1 MVNLGQS
8 ICIRGELT
16 GDEDLTLDGKMEGKI
31 NLQDH
36 NLTIGPGGRI
46 KADVSA
52 RTVMI
57 RGKVTGNITA
67 HEKVELAATGRLKG
81 DIVAPRIAIA
91 DGAQFKGSVD
101 MSGGKE
107 EAPHQTSS
115 TEASKSKKSAPA
127 ETLITDG
134 PAEKTPAAP
143 LDRRVPVRPNGC

>member
-31 NLQDH
+31 NLKDH

-46 KADVSA
+46 KAEVSA
-52 RTVMI
+52 RTVVI

-67 HEKVELAATGRLKG
+67 QEKVELAATGRVKG

-101 MSGGKE
+101 MSGAKE
-107 EAPHQTSS
+107 EAPRQT
-115 TEASKSKKSAPA
+115 TAKETSKSKKPTAPA
-127 ETLITDG
+127 AVTLITDG
-134 PAEKTPAAP
+134 PNEKTPGRA
-143 LDRRVPVRPNGC
+143 VRP